1 MFFIVTGILAW
12 FVLLYAG
19 TSQNLHFTIK
29 VILVWGMLVYIGV
42 NLVGFVMRNFVSWL
56 LSPVDPSEDVSED
69 FKEFFAREMR
79 ANRAADKTTG
89 LIFLVLTVAY
99 LFAIYHY
106 WKVGLVVSAVLV
118 MIARFPDLLWEI
130 RTGKRV
136 SKTNMPKGIVYNLG
150 SLVIFLTLPLTWYSL
165 CK

>member
-56 LSPVDPSEDVSED
+56 LSLD
-69 FKEFFAREMR
+69 
-79 ANRAADKTTG
+79 
-89 LIFLVLTVAY
+89 
-99 LFAIYHY
+99 
-106 WKVGLVVSAVLV
+106 
-118 MIARFPDLLWEI
+118 
-130 RTGKRV
+130 
-136 SKTNMPKGIVYNLG
+136 
-150 SLVIFLTLPLTWYSL
+150 
-165 CK
+165 